1 MRALAVGNSKTLS
14 DLIGMNA
21 NRPQWSAADL
31 SSMLRHQLAAPL
43 QADLP
48 ILGPDVLPILQRIA
62 VASPGA
68 WQIFGDVLSGDHPPI
83 DLLKMIKDYA
93 RQTGKDQ
100 TLPIEIATAMYYAS
114 ILAARTRCGEKITSL
129 SDAALRDGAKWMIDA
144 EWIDSALRQQISRD
158 LQRLAD
164 VR

>member
-1 MRALAVGNSKTLS
+1 M
-14 DLIGMNA
+14 
-21 NRPQWSAADL
+21 
-31 SSMLRHQLAAPL
+31 

-48 ILGPDVLPILQRIA
+48 ILGPDAVQMLHRIA

-68 WQIFGDVLSGDHPPI
+68 WQTFGDVLAGDHPPI

-93 RQTGKDQ
+93 RQTGQDQ

-114 ILAARTRCGEKITSL
+114 ILAARTRCSEKITRL
-129 SDAALRDGAKWMIDA
+129 SDTALHDGAKWMIDA
-144 EWIDSALRQQISRD
+144 EWVDSTLRQQISRD
-158 LQRLAD
+158 LQRLTD